1 MLRSCPYCGRIH
13 DKKYICSKKPIRKKY
28 GTEQN
33 RFRSKNVWT
42 KKAKEIKER
51 DGFLC
56 QICMKKL
63 FETVRQFNSHELE
76 VHHIVPLAEDY
87 DLRLENENLITLC
100 VRHHKM
106 ADDGIIPASL
116 LLEIAKENEE
126 NGCQALVEI
135 PP

>member
-1 MLRSCPYCGRIH
+1 M
-13 DKKYICSKKPIRKKY
+13 
-28 GTEQN
+28 
-33 RFRSKNVWT
+33 
-42 KKAKEIKER
+42 
-51 DGFLC
+51 
-56 QICMKKL
+56 
-63 FETVRQFNSHELE
+63 
-76 VHHIVPLAEDY
+76 HHIVPLAEDY